1 MNDRHLRLDNE
12 DLEDALV
19 AYSLGALSPE
29 EAAAFEAQLDAP
41 DIQAAHAAYRET
53 VEALNLAPPLRTPP
67 TELKARLMAR
77 LDEAEAAA
85 LARPTLL
92 PRSEA
97 AQPAAQTAARPRRLA
112 WRRLSPWLAA
122 AAMLVV
128 SFGLGLRV
136 WQQQAQLAQL
146 QAVLTQPQMVA
157 MEAGEVAPR
166 AQGRFYLAPDSN
178 RAVLIVAEMPPLSQ
192 DKAYQLWL
200 VTKDDVRDN
209 GGTFRVDSQGYGTY
223 LVSAPRPLREY
234 KRIGI
239 TTEPAGGSPG
249 PTSGRVIGASLDQP
263 RPPEW

>member
-1 MNDRHLRLDNE
+1 MNNRQLRSDNE
-12 DLEDALV
+12 DLEDTLV

-41 DIQAAHAAYRET
+41 AIQAAHAAYRET

-67 TELKARLMAR
+67 PELKARLMAR
-77 LDEAEAAA
+77 LDEEGA
-85 LARPTLL
+85 PT
-92 PRSEA
+92 
-97 AQPAAQTAARPRRLA
+97 TARPRPRLLV

-136 WQQQAQLAQL
+136 WQQQAQLAEL
-146 QAVLTQPQMVA
+146 QAVLTKPQMVA
-157 MEAGEVAPR
+157 MEAGEVAPQ
-166 AQGRFYLAPDSN
+166 AQGRFYLAPDST
-178 RAVLIVAEMPPLSQ
+178 RAVLIVADMPTLSQ

-209 GGTFRVDSQGYGTY
+209 GGTFRVDSHGYGTY

-234 KRIGI
+234 KRIGV
-239 TTEPAGGSPG
+239 TTEPVGGSPN

-263 RPPEW
+263 VPAEW

>member
-1 MNDRHLRLDNE
+1 MNDRQHRLDNE
-12 DLEDALV
+12 DLEDTLV

-41 DIQAAHAAYRET
+41 EIQAAHAAYRDT

-67 TELKARLMAR
+67 PQLKARLMAQ
-77 LDEAEAAA
+77 LDERAA
-85 LARPTLL
+85 P
-92 PRSEA
+92 P
-97 AQPAAQTAARPRRLA
+97 AARPRPRLLV
-112 WRRLSPWLAA
+112 WRRFSPWLAA

-146 QAVLTQPQMVA
+146 QAVLTKPQMVA
-157 MEAGEVAPR
+157 MEAGEVAPK

-178 RAVLIVAEMPPLSQ
+178 RAVLIVADMPLLSR

-200 VTKDDVRDN
+200 VTKDDTRDN
-209 GGTFRVDSQGYGTY
+209 GGTFRVDSQGYGTF

-234 KRIGI
+234 KRIGV
-239 TTEPAGGSPG
+239 TTEPVGGSPG

-263 RPPEW
+263 QPVDW